1 MPRKQ
6 TDPVGKGLLYTET
19 RKRRNSPS
27 TAVSPETEARKC
39 VTEGKD
45 IPQDDRFEIRF
56 IDSVKGKGVFA
67 AKKFKKGDYLMWYS
81 GERLSQTEATERE
94 TLYDQT
100 GAISYMYF
108 FKDKGKCMVID
119 ATKIE
124 NVARY
129 VNDGDIK
136 PNSVMK
142 KVCDESDA
150 VHLCLFAQR
159 DIDLNE
165 EIVYGRGLDLP
176 WRKVHKDACQ
186 ASDQLSACVENM
198 SDEPSRSGDIM
209 KKNSFG
215 NPELPSS
222 EVSLGRQGGMDSL
235 AANMSSTPIR
245 IDTGLTSDAPH
256 PTMKMKQ
263 CMPAVIP
270 RVSAKRVTDITTG
283 MIPIQSNPVSLQP
296 KSSVI
301 SDHLLSRAKAV
312 LSQNLELAPMKRA
325 LHQILYSAFLKTL
338 GSSLVLNQ
346 TFLKA
351 LSSHNLYPTFLKVLS
366 SQTLYLVGLKALS
379 SQTLNPAFLM
389 AMLCQTL
396 HPVFLKA
403 LSSHALYPMFLKV
416 LSCLTIYP
424 VVLKALSSQTLY
436 PALLKTL

>member
-1 MPRKQ
+1 MPGARGNASPPLCVSQMSWATPPTRRQLGMDISMIFWKLFYMEVAKLYTRKMPRKQ

-27 TAVSPETEARKC
+27 TAVSPEAEARKC

-186 ASDQLSACVENM
+186 ASDQL
-198 SDEPSRSGDIM
+198 
-209 KKNSFG
+209 
-215 NPELPSS
+215 L
-222 EVSLGRQGGMDSL
+222 
-235 AANMSSTPIR
+235 
-245 IDTGLTSDAPH
+245 
-256 PTMKMKQ
+256 
-263 CMPAVIP
+263 
-270 RVSAKRVTDITTG
+270 
-283 MIPIQSNPVSLQP
+283 PVS
-296 KSSVI
+296 
-301 SDHLLSRAKAV
+301 
-312 LSQNLELAPMKRA
+312 
-325 LHQILYSAFLKTL
+325 KT
-338 GSSLVLNQ
+338 
-346 TFLKA
+346 
-351 LSSHNLYPTFLKVLS
+351 
-366 SQTLYLVGLKALS
+366 
-379 SQTLNPAFLM
+379 
-389 AMLCQTL
+389 
-396 HPVFLKA
+396 
-403 LSSHALYPMFLKV
+403 
-416 LSCLTIYP
+416 
-424 VVLKALSSQTLY
+424 
-436 PALLKTL
+436 

>member
-1 MPRKQ
+1 
-6 TDPVGKGLLYTET
+6 
-19 RKRRNSPS
+19 
-27 TAVSPETEARKC
+27 
-39 VTEGKD
+39 
-45 IPQDDRFEIRF
+45 
-56 IDSVKGKGVFA
+56 
-67 AKKFKKGDYLMWYS
+67 MWYS

-198 SDEPSRSGDIM
+198 SDEPSRSGSGDIM

-283 MIPIQSNPVSLQP
+283 MIPIQSNRVSLQP

-301 SDHLLSRAKAV
+301 SDHLLSRAESSAKSEPGV
-312 LSQNLELAPMKRA
+312 GTHEKSLASNSVFSIP
-325 LHQILYSAFLKTL
+325 KTL
-338 GSSLVLNQ
+338 VSSLVLNQ

-351 LSSHNLYPTFLKVLS
+351 LSSHTLYPTFLKVLS

-396 HPVFLKA
+396 HQY
-403 LSSHALYPMFLKV
+403 S
-416 LSCLTIYP
+416 
-424 VVLKALSSQTLY
+424 
-436 PALLKTL
+436 